1 MTLSEILI
9 SKNIVSKEDFLEFEK
24 QARKENI
31 PIEDVLLKNGIDEDI
46 ITATKSEVLNIP
58 FKKIKELNISS
69 EILRYIPKETSMF
82 YKFIP
87 LSFEEGVLNIG
98 MVYPDDLAAR
108 EALRFIVSKS
118 NIPFK
123 IFLISNSDFIEVM
136 KGDKNIGGEAGQ
148 ILGEFESSS
157 VGQKET
163 FSGLN
168 DDFTFNQEMKTNL
181 NDANNLNQETKTNL
195 NKETKNNDKIEL
207 TEEAPIVKMVG
218 IIIRHA
224 IEGNASDIHIEP
236 LQKKLRVRFR
246 LDGVLYTSLFLPL
259 SVHNA
264 IISRIKILTN
274 MMLDEKRKPQDGR
287 FSVKLGNREIDFRVS
302 TLPTHFGEKV
312 AIRILDPEKKISS
325 LEGVGVTG
333 RNLEVVNRAL
343 EKPYGLIL
351 ITGPTGSGKST
362 TLYSMLQKLN
372 TEDMNII
379 SLEDPIEY
387 KIEGLN
393 QSQVR
398 PEIGYDFADGLRS
411 ILRQDPDIIMVGEI
425 RDKETAA
432 LAVHAALTGHL
443 VLSTLHT
450 NTAVGAIPRLIDMGV
465 DPYLISPTLIL
476 VISQRLVRTL
486 CGDSREEIIVD
497 DLARKMLEKETKD
510 VPLQVKD
517 NFKIPD
523 KIYRAKPSALC
534 PNGTKG
540 RIGIFEMLEMNKKI
554 EEIILTSPSVQSL
567 EKEARNQGMITLRED
582 GILKVFE
589 GKIGIEELSEVIV
602 GNNIEI

>member
-1 MTLSEILI
+1 MSLSEILI
-9 SKNIVSKEDFLEFEK
+9 SKNIVSKENLTEYEK
-24 QARKENI
+24 QAKKENT
-31 PIEDVLLKNGIDEDI
+31 PLEDILIKNGINED
-46 ITATKSEVLNIP
+46 AVVMAKSETLNIP
-58 FKKIKELNISS
+58 FEKIKDINIPF
-69 EILRYIPKETSMF
+69 EILKYVPEETSKF

-98 MVYPDDLAAR
+98 MVRPDDLAAR

-123 IFLISNSDFIEVM
+123 IFIISPSDFEDVL
-136 KGDKNIGGEAGQ
+136 KGHKGITGEAGRV
-148 ILGEFESSS
+148 LGELESTLS
-157 VGQKET
+157 GRET
-163 FSGLN
+163 TLPGLN
-168 DDFTFNQEMKTNL
+168 DDV
-181 NDANNLNQETKTNL
+181 
-195 NKETKNNDKIEL
+195 KEELKKNFEIEI

-224 IEGNASDIHIEP
+224 IEGKASDVHIEP

-246 LDGVLYTSLFLPL
+246 LDGALYTSLFLPL
-259 SVHNA
+259 SVHDA

-274 MMLDEKRKPQDGR
+274 MLLDEKRKPQDGR
-287 FSVKLGNREIDFRVS
+287 FSVKFGNREIDFRVS

-312 AIRILDPEKKISS
+312 AIRILDPEKKITS
-325 LEGVGVTG
+325 LEGVGVSG
-333 RNLEVVNRAL
+333 RNLEAVNRAL
-343 EKPYGLIL
+343 DKPYGLIL

-450 NTAVGAIPRLIDMGV
+450 NTAVGAIPRLIDMGI
-465 DPYLISPTLIL
+465 DPYLITPTLIL
-476 VISQRLVRTL
+476 TISQRLVRTL
-486 CGDSREEIIVD
+486 CPDSREEIALQGAV
-497 DLARKMLEKETKD
+497 REMFEKELKD
-510 VPLQVKD
+510 IPAVVKD
-517 NFKIPD
+517 SFKLPD
-523 KIYRAKPSALC
+523 KIYRAKPSAVC
-534 PNGTKG
+534 PSGTKG
-540 RIGIFEMLEMNKKI
+540 RIGIFEVVEMNKRF
-554 EEIILTSPSVQSL
+554 EEIILTSPSIQNL

-582 GILKVFE
+582 GILKVFD

-602 GNNIEI
+602 GSNIEI

>member
-1 MTLSEILI
+1 MSLSEILI
-9 SKNIVSKEDFLEFEK
+9 SKNIVSKEDLTEFEK
-24 QARKENI
+24 QAKKENV
-31 PIEDVLLKNGIDEDI
+31 PLEDILIKNGISED
-46 ITATKSEVLNIP
+46 TVVEAKSEALNIP
-58 FKKIKELNISS
+58 FQKIKEINIPF
-69 EILRYIPKETSMF
+69 EILKYVPEETSRF

-98 MVYPDDLAAR
+98 MVYPDNLAAR

-123 IFLISNSDFIEVM
+123 IFVISNSDFEDVL
-136 KGDKNIGGEAGQ
+136 KGHKGITGEAGK
-148 ILGEFESSS
+148 ILGEFETSLS
-157 VGQKET
+157 GQGET
-163 FSGLN
+163 LPGLN
-168 DDFTFNQEMKTNL
+168 DSVRE
-181 NDANNLNQETKTNL
+181 DAK
-195 NKETKNNDKIEL
+195 KNFEIEI
-207 TEEAPIVKMVG
+207 TEEAPITKMVG

-224 IEGNASDIHIEP
+224 IEGKASDVHIEP

-246 LDGVLYTSLFLPL
+246 LDGALYTSLFLPL
-259 SVHNA
+259 STHDA

-274 MMLDEKRKPQDGR
+274 MLLDEKRKPQDGR

-312 AIRILDPEKKISS
+312 AIRILDPEKKITS
-325 LEGVGVTG
+325 LEGVGVSG
-333 RNLEVVNRAL
+333 RNLEVVNKAL
-343 EKPYGLIL
+343 DKPYGLIL

-387 KIEGLN
+387 NIEGLN

-465 DPYLISPTLIL
+465 DPYLITPTLIL

-486 CGDSREEIIVD
+486 CPDSREEIQLQGAV
-497 DLARKMLEKETKD
+497 REMFEKELKD
-510 VPLQVKD
+510 IPPVVHD
-517 NFKIPD
+517 SFKLPD

-534 PNGTKG
+534 PSGTKG
-540 RIGIFEMLEMNKKI
+540 RIGIFEVVEMNKRL
-554 EEIILTSPSVQSL
+554 EEIILTSPSIQNL

-582 GILKVFE
+582 GILKVFD

-602 GNNIEI
+602 GNNAEI

>member
-1 MTLSEILI
+1 MSLSEILI
-9 SKNIVSKEDFLEFEK
+9 SKNIVSKEDLLKYEK
-24 QARKENI
+24 QAKKENI
-31 PIEDVLLKNGIDEDI
+31 LLEDILIKNGISEDI
-46 ITATKSEVLNIP
+46 IVEVKSELLNIP
-58 FKKIKELNISS
+58 FEKIKNINIPF
-69 EILRYIPKETSMF
+69 EILKYVPEETSKF

-87 LSFEEGVLNIG
+87 LSFEDGVLNIG
-98 MVYPDDLAAR
+98 MVHPDDLAAR
-108 EALRFIVSKS
+108 EAIRFIVSKS

-123 IFLISNSDFIEVM
+123 IFIISNSDFEDVL
-136 KGDKNIGGEAGQ
+136 KGHKGITGEAGQ
-148 ILGEFESSS
+148 VLGELEISLS
-157 VGQKET
+157 GQGET
-163 FSGLN
+163 LPGLN
-168 DDFTFNQEMKTNL
+168 DEIKDDIK
-181 NDANNLNQETKTNL
+181 
-195 NKETKNNDKIEL
+195 KNFEIEI

-224 IEGNASDIHIEP
+224 IEGKASDVHIEP

-246 LDGVLYTSLFLPL
+246 LDGALYTSLFLPL
-259 SVHNA
+259 SVHDA

-274 MMLDEKRKPQDGR
+274 MLLDEKRKPQDGR
-287 FSVKLGNREIDFRVS
+287 FSVKFGNREIDFRVS

-312 AIRILDPEKKISS
+312 AIRILDPDKKITS
-325 LEGVGVTG
+325 LEGVGISG
-333 RNLEVVNRAL
+333 KNLEAVNKAL
-343 EKPYGLIL
+343 DKPYGLIL

-387 KIEGLN
+387 NIEGLN

-465 DPYLISPTLIL
+465 DPYLITPTLIL
-476 VISQRLVRTL
+476 SISQRLVRTL
-486 CGDSREEIIVD
+486 CPDSREEILLQGAV
-497 DLARKMLEKETKD
+497 REMFEKELKD
-510 VPLQVKD
+510 IPPVVKD
-517 NFKIPD
+517 SFKLPD
-523 KIYRAKPSALC
+523 KIYRAKPSAMC
-534 PNGTKG
+534 PSGTKG
-540 RIGIFEMLEMNKKI
+540 RIGIFEVVEMNKKL
-554 EEIILTSPSVQSL
+554 EEIILTSPSIQNL

-582 GILKVFE
+582 GILKVFN

-602 GNNIEI
+602 GNNVEI